1 MSRMIGKYLTP
12 KQQMIAMAVGIAVA
26 AIVIVLARG

>member
-1 MSRMIGKYLTP
+1 MIGKYLTR
-12 KQQMIAMAVGIAVA
+12 KQQLVAMLVGVTVA